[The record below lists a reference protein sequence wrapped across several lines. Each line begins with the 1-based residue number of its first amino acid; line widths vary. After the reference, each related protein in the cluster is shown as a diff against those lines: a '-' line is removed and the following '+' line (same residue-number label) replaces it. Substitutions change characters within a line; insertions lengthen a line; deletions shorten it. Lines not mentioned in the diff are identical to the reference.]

1 MIKISVIMPIFN
13 GDFYLQEALD
23 SIVNQTIIDDIEVIM
38 VDNGSTD
45 DSRHIIE
52 KYALDYDNFYAYHIE
67 NKGVTFARNFGMDLA
82 KGEYIHFMDADDYLS
97 SEAYEK
103 LYNLASKFNHDI
115 VTGRFLRFNN
125 RRTWNIGIPEFIFN
139 NITENTD
146 NTSLMENNALTWDMF
161 LWNKLFKRSFLNE
174 HNIRFPNQN
183 LTYQDNLF
191 SIQAYTYS
199 KTVGILLD
207 YVYFWRSR
215 DDKSSIT
222 QSLTKKWASD
232 RFTILNMVHEFIS
245 QNISDEKIIYYK
257 YLKWVNIDL
266 PNIIKKF
273 NRYPE
278 EDQEFLHE
286 NINKVVNLVPMELF
300 SNISSYNK
308 VLFEMIKNNDW
319 DDFIELTTHNLKKYP
334 DENITISDKYKNKLD
349 LKGDALSEK
358 LIGKISS
365 VSLND
370 KILEINFK
378 YSINYLSNN
387 EPHDCNFV
395 LVDSKD
401 NEFPIDYH
409 DDVLCINVDSLNFED
424 YSIKVKYNS
433 ESINKEST
441 LMLNARKNF
450 DFDDYWVEM
459 NYDEFRYL
467 TLSKHNKGE
476 TKIFINDI
484 DFTDDS
490 IIFNGES
497 NKKFRNMICKDIIF
511 LKEYSIPVNFDNNNL
526 SFQLSLNELYK
537 VPVKRWELSIEDDL
551 SEIRLNKNYEYC
563 NEKYWIKVKN
573 FGNKAIIEFRLYDKF
588 EKINNLISEKKELN
602 RKNKKLQ
609 RKNEKLEE
617 KNENLKIKLQEQKD
631 LVKSFN
637 SRKDVRFVNKV
648 KKIL

>member
-1 MIKISVIMPIFN
+1 MIKISVIMPVFN
-13 GDFYLQEALD
+13 GEIYLQEALD

-38 VDNGSTD
+38 VDDGSTD

-97 SEAYEK
+97 CESYEK
-103 LYNLASKFNHDI
+103 LYNLASKFNHDV
-115 VTGRFLRFNN
+115 VTGNFLRFNN
-125 RRTWNIGIPEFIFN
+125 RRTWNIGIPEFVFN
-139 NITENTD
+139 NLTESID
-146 NTSLMENNALTWDMF
+146 NTSLMENKVLTWDMF

-222 QSLTKKWASD
+222 QSFTKKWASD
-232 RFTILNMVHEFIS
+232 RFTILKMVHEFIS
-245 QNISDEKIIYYK
+245 NNISDKEILYYK

-266 PNIIKKF
+266 PNIIRRF
-273 NRYPE
+273 NEFPK
-278 EDQEFLHE
+278 EDREFLFK
-286 NINKVVNLVPMELF
+286 NINKIVNLVPMELF
-300 SNISSYNK
+300 SNISSFNK
-308 VLFEMIKNNDW
+308 VLFDMIRNNDW
-319 DDFIELTTHNLKKYP
+319 DDFIEFTSHDLKKYP
-334 DENITISDKYKNKLD
+334 DEKLTISDKYKNNLD
-349 LKGDALSEK
+349 LKSDALSEK

-370 KILEINFK
+370 KILEIKLN

-395 LVDSKD
+395 LVDSKN

-433 ESINKEST
+433 ELINKESI
-441 LMLNARKNF
+441 LIINSRKIFDLDDSWIQLNF
-450 DFDDYWVEM
+450 
-459 NYDEFRYL
+459 DEFRFMS
-467 TLSKHNKGE
+467 LSKHKKGE
-476 TKIFINDI
+476 TKIFINNI
-484 DFTDDS
+484 DFTDNV
-490 IIFNGES
+490 IRFNGEY
-497 NKKFRNMICKDIIF
+497 NKKFRTLICKDIISF
-511 LKEYSIPVNFDNNNL
+511 KKYYIPVNFENNNL

-551 SEIRLNKNYEYC
+551 CEFHLNRNYEYC

-573 FGNKAIIEFRLYDKF
+573 YGNKTIIEFRLYDKF
-588 EKINNLISEKKELN
+588 EKINNLISEKKELQT
-602 RKNKKLQ
+602 KNKKLENKNKKLEN
-609 RKNEKLEE
+609 KNED
-617 KNENLKIKLQEQKD
+617 LKIKLQEQKN
-631 LVKSFN
+631 LVKLFN